1 MFIYQRSAVETPGLG
16 RRARSN
22 KGPRAWFLLGLVLLL
37 LSSPVAAKDWVYVAR
52 PGDNLWDL
60 AAEYLVSMRY
70 WQQFRALNNVP
81 NPRQMPPGTRVRF
94 PVEWLRLK
102 PAPATM
108 VEVAGSVTVIRA
120 GQSVPTSISTG
131 ASLVSG
137 DRIVTGADGSAVL
150 RFADDSRL
158 LLRPQSELHMDDL
171 GVYGRTGMVDTRARL
186 HRGGVETVVPGS
198 NIPRTRFEISTPSA
212 SAVVRGTEFRVS
224 TQASPSLSRAE
235 VLAGMVGVAGT
246 QGRELNLPA
255 GSGTVVQA
263 GKPPTKPRALLPP
276 ADLSN
281 IALLIERRLLR
292 MDWLPVE
299 GASAYQ
305 AQIVA
310 TDGTS
315 TLLLDRR
322 VPVPH
327 VILPD
332 LPDGSYSLKIR
343 AVDELGLEGREALR
357 LFTLNARPE
366 PPFAMEP
373 RPDRTVRVTRPR
385 FQWTSPAEARSYR
398 FQLSAD
404 ADYQTILA
412 ENDAVATTGLES
424 PVELGAG
431 EYFWRVATRDAG
443 GEVGPFGDTQT
454 FELRPTP
461 LAPAEAQTQ
470 IGEDVVDL
478 RWPAGLPGQIYEVQ
492 FASDETFS
500 ADLRSELLDKPEL
513 TMSRPEKSLWFR
525 VRTIDI
531 DGHQGP
537 YGTVQRILIPEPTPW
552 YLLGIPLLW
561 LLPAL

>member
-1 MFIYQRSAVETPGLG
+1 MGFSRGL
-16 RRARSN
+16 RT
-22 KGPRAWFLLGLVLLL
+22 WLMLGLIGLLL
-37 LSSPVAAKDWVYVAR
+37 CFPVAAKDWVYVAR

-60 AAEYLVSMRY
+60 AVEYLVSIRY

-102 PAPATM
+102 PVPATM
-108 VEVAGSVTVIRA
+108 LEVAGSVTVIRA
-120 GQSVPTSISTG
+120 GQRASTSISTG
-131 ASLVSG
+131 ANLVSG

-158 LLRPQSELHMDDL
+158 LLRPESELHMDDL

-186 HRGGVETVVPGS
+186 HRGGVETDVPGS
-198 NIPRTRFEISTPSA
+198 NMPRSRFEISTPSA

-235 VLAGMVGVAGT
+235 VLAGTVGVAGM

-255 GSGTVVQA
+255 GSGTVVEA

-281 IALLIERRLLR
+281 IASLIERRLLR

-322 VPVPH
+322 VSVPR

-332 LPDGSYSLKIR
+332 LPDGSYNLKIR
-343 AVDELGLEGREALR
+343 AVDELGLEGREASR
-357 LFTLNARPE
+357 LFKLDARPE

-373 RPDRTVRVTRPR
+373 RPDRAVRVTRPR
-385 FQWTSPAEARSYR
+385 FQWTSSAEARSYH
-398 FQLSAD
+398 FQLSVD
-404 ADYQTILA
+404 SDYQTILT
-412 ENDAVATTGLES
+412 ENDTVATTGLES

-461 LAPAEAQTQ
+461 PAPAEAQTQ
-470 IGEDVVDL
+470 IGEDAVIL
-478 RWPAGLPGQIYEVQ
+478 RWPVGLPDQTYEVQ
-492 FASDETFS
+492 FASDETFTVN
-500 ADLRSELLDKPEL
+500 LRSELSDKPEL
-513 TMSRPEKSLWFR
+513 TMSRPEKTLWFR

-531 DGHQGP
+531 DGYQGP
-537 YGTVQRILIPEPTPW
+537 YGTVQRIVIPEPTPW

-561 LLPAL
+561 LLPAAL